1 MGHRK
6 FHAPR
11 HGSLAFIPRKRARH
25 KSGRIKTWPDYEGE
39 PKLLGF
45 AGYKAGM
52 THVIYVENKKT
63 SPFVGLERSRPVTII
78 DVPPM
83 VACAIKAYKNTING
97 LKTLGEAWASDL
109 SEDLKRLFP
118 QSKEYDA
125 DKAIVDLEEKVK
137 EADELRLSLYSQPK
151 LTAVP
156 KKKPDLMEV
165 KIGGGKIE
173 NQFKFAKDLL
183 GKEIKISDVFK
194 EADLIDTIGV
204 SKGKGFQGVVRRY
217 GIKILPRKS
226 RKTVRGV
233 GSIGPWKPA
242 RVSYT
247 VPRSGQMGFHH
258 RTEYNKRIL
267 KIGIDPTEIAI
278 QGGIVNYGI
287 IKGDYILVEG
297 TIPGSSKRLI
307 KMRNSIRP
315 KKTMPKE
322 VPELV
327 HISLQSKQGK

>member
-6 FHAPR
+6 YNAPR
-11 HGSLAFIPRKRARH
+11 HGSLSFIPRKRSRH
-25 KSGRIKTWPDYEGE
+25 KNGRIKTWPNYEGE

-52 THVIYVENKKT
+52 THVIYVENMKT

-78 DVPPM
+78 EVPPM
-83 VACAIKAYKNTING
+83 VACAIKAYKKSYTG
-97 LKTLGEAWASDL
+97 LITLGEAWASELTD
-109 SEDLKRLFP
+109 DLKRLFP
-118 QSKEYDA
+118 QSKEYDS
-125 DKAIVDLEEKVK
+125 DKAVVELEEKVK
-137 EADELRLSLYSQPK
+137 DADELRLSLHTQPR

-165 KIGGGKIE
+165 KIDGGKIE

-183 GKEIKISDVFK
+183 GKEIKISDVFR
-194 EADLIDTIGV
+194 EADLIDTIAV
-204 SKGKGFQGVVRRY
+204 SKGKGFQGVVRRM

-267 KIGIDPTEIAI
+267 KIGIDPNEIAI
-278 QGGIVNYGI
+278 KGGIVNYGV
-287 IKGDYILVEG
+287 IKGDYILLEG
-297 TIPGSSKRLI
+297 TVPGSNKRLI
-307 KMRNSIRP
+307 KIRHSIRP
-315 KKTMPKE
+315 KKTIPKE